1 MRGQIARDS
10 IWTLVE
16 RQHGVVSRRQLL
28 DCGVSRKMIE
38 RRLAAGRLHRLWR
51 GVYAVGRPKVTARG
65 WWMGAVLACGGEA
78 VLSHESAARLWGIRE
93 TKTGNEGERDRPPLI
108 DVSVPGSRTHRLRGI
123 RVHRRTGLLD
133 SDRSIYAGIPVS
145 TPSRTLI
152 DIATELS
159 SGQLEAAVN
168 QADKLGLLDPDA
180 LRREVERHRGTG
192 GVASLRRVLDRRTFA
207 LTDSELERRFLRLT
221 GRARLPLPSTQQIIS
236 GFRVDF
242 FWPDLRLVVET
253 DGLRYHRTPAQQAKD
268 RRRDQTLLAAGFS
281 VLRFTHAQVAYEA
294 DRVLETLRAV
304 SNRVSS
310 DRTRDPGVNRT
321 KSG

>member
-1 MRGQIARDS
+1 MRGQIARNS

-16 RQHGVVSRRQLL
+16 RQHGVVSRTQLL
-28 DCGVSRKMIE
+28 DCGLSRKMIE
-38 RRLAAGRLHRLWR
+38 RRLAAGRLHSLWR
-51 GVYAVGRPKVTARG
+51 GVYAVGRPNVTARG
-65 WWMGAVLACGGEA
+65 WWMGAVLACGGGA

-93 TKTGNEGERDRPPLI
+93 TKTGHERERGRPALI
-108 DVSVPGSRTHRLRGI
+108 DVSVPGNRTHRLRGI
-123 RVHRRTGLLD
+123 RVHRRTGPLE
-133 SDRSIYAGIPVS
+133 SDRFIHAGIPVT
-145 TPSRTLI
+145 TPGRTLI

-159 SGQLEAAVN
+159 PGELEAAVS
-168 QADKLGLLDPDA
+168 QADKLGLLDPEA
-180 LRREVERHRGTG
+180 LRLEVERHRGAD
-192 GVASLRRVLDRRTFA
+192 GVASLRRLLDRQTFA
-207 LTDSELERRFLRLT
+207 LTDSELERRFLRLA
-221 GRARLPLPSTQQIIS
+221 GRARLPLPSTQQVVS

-253 DGLRYHRTPAQQAKD
+253 DGLRYHRTPAQQTKD

-294 DRVLETLRAV
+294 DRVVETLRAV

-310 DRTRDPGVNRT
+310 DRTPDLGVNRT